1 MILLSEVIHVRI
13 EKERAQK
20 ALERLKK
27 LDCFLPQ
34 FEIKRDGEYILIPV
48 SRNVEKEENIVIEC
62 EPREM
67 KIMPQ
72 GHAGSFDLIGDIAI
86 IHERKRI
93 DHDFMVQFILKS
105 KGNIRTI
112 YLDMGIK
119 GETRLRDLKL
129 LYGEDNPLTMYR
141 ENNIIM
147 KVDVKKAYFSPRLS
161 TERYLVSR
169 NVTDGEYIFD
179 MFAGIGP
186 FSLNIAKRTKCKI
199 VACDINSDAVE
210 LLKYNLSINKLLS
223 DVEVYE
229 GNSYKIIKELKPFNR
244 IIMNNPVNQY
254 ESLDEIIE
262 SLTDGGRL
270 NIYMVED
277 QETIEE
283 KMEYFISKGMF
294 LETKRV
300 VHGYS
305 KSKSMYSLQYRRD
318 PT

>member
-1 MILLSEVIHVRI
+1 MIRLSEVIHVRVQ
-13 EKERAQK
+13 KNNAQK

-27 LDCFLPQ
+27 QGYFLPQ
-34 FEIKRDGEYILIPV
+34 FEIRREGEHILIPV
-48 SRNVEKEENIVIEC
+48 SKNIDNEENIILES

-93 DHDFMVQFILKS
+93 DHNFMVQFILRS

-112 YLDMGIK
+112 YLDMGIR

-129 LYGEDNPLTMYR
+129 LYGEDNPVTMYR
-141 ENNIIM
+141 ENNILM
-147 KVDVKKAYFSPRLS
+147 QVDVKKAYFSPRLS

-169 NVTDGEYIFD
+169 NVEDGEYIFD

-186 FSLNIAKRTKCKI
+186 FTLNIAKTRKCRI
-199 VACDINSDAVE
+199 AACDINSDAVE
-210 LLKYNLSINKLLS
+210 LLRHNLSINKLQS
-223 DVEVYE
+223 DVDIYE
-229 GNSYKIIKELKPFNR
+229 GNSYKIIKELRPFNR

-254 ESLDEIIE
+254 ESLDEIIK
-262 SLTDGGRL
+262 SLTAGGKL

-300 VHGYS
+300 VNGYS
-305 KSKSMYSLQYRRD
+305 RSKSMYSLQYRRD
-318 PT
+318 RI

>member
-1 MILLSEVIHVRI
+1 MINLTEVIHVRI

-20 ALERLKK
+20 ILEKLKK
-27 LDCFLPQ
+27 QGCFLPQ
-34 FEIKRDGEYILIPV
+34 FEIRRDGEYILIPV
-48 SRNVEKEENIVIEC
+48 SRTLEDEDNIIIESV
-62 EPREM
+62 PREM

-93 DHDFMVQFILKS
+93 DHDFMVRFILKS
-105 KGNIRTI
+105 KGNVRTI

-129 LYGEDNPLTMYR
+129 LYGEDDPEAMYR
-141 ENNIIM
+141 ENNIMM
-147 KVDVKKAYFSPRLS
+147 KVNVKKAYFSPRLS

-169 NVTDGEYIFD
+169 NVADGEYIFD
-179 MFAGIGP
+179 MFSGIGP
-186 FSLNIAKRTKCKI
+186 FSLNIAKLKKCKI

-210 LLKYNLSINKLLS
+210 LLKYNLSINKLQS
-223 DVEVYE
+223 NVDVYE

-262 SLTDGGRL
+262 SLTEGGRL
-270 NIYMVED
+270 NIYMMED

-283 KMEYFISKGMF
+283 KMEYFIKKGMF
-294 LETKRV
+294 LESKRV

-318 PT
+318 LT